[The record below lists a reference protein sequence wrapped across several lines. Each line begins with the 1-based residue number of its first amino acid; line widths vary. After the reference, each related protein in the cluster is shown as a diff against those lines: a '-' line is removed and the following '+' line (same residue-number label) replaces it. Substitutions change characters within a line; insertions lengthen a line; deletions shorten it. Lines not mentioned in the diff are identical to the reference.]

1 MNKIITSSVVAIGLF
16 VSASSAN
23 AADFDPPQSIQELVV
38 SGVVESWSGYSFY
51 TNKDFDGDEDD
62 LEDSFFTGKSGRL
75 SLPLGG
81 AWSVQMDV
89 DAEFNTT
96 HLFKSNDDNTTNM
109 EYAFQ
114 GLAHFSA
121 RDPGMGLI
129 GVFGGAGEGAAD
141 GDEYPF
147 YVIGGEAQLYLQ
159 DFTFYVQGG
168 YFDITSRGPSHD
180 EDALQDAIFG
190 RGVVRWFL
198 DENTRLQGEVSY
210 ADGTS
215 DANEAGVGDDG
226 NVIEWGVRYD
236 TTLAGLPVIGDTNVF
251 LGYRGAKFSND
262 DEDNSFVDHT
272 IMAGFR
278 YAFGGNSLK
287 EIDRVG
293 ATLDAPMI
301 GRWVGSGNIVD

>member
-1 MNKIITSSVVAIGLF
+1 M
-16 VSASSAN
+16 
-23 AADFDPPQSIQELVV
+23 V

-81 AWSVQMDV
+81 GWSVQMDV
-89 DAEFNTT
+89 DTEFNTT
-96 HLFKSNDDNTTNM
+96 HLFKNSDDDTTNM

-129 GVFGGAGEGAAD
+129 GVFGGAGEGSGD
-141 GDEYPF
+141 GDDYPF

-168 YFDITSRGPSHD
+168 YFDVTSSSTHD
-180 EDALQDAIFG
+180 DDGMADAVFG

-210 ADGTS
+210 ADGTV
-215 DANEAGVGDDG
+215 DGDDDG
-226 NVIEWGVRYD
+226 NVVEWGVRYD
-236 TTLAGLPVIGDTNVF
+236 TTLAGLPIIGDTNVF
-251 LGYRGAKFSND
+251 LGYRGAQFTND
-262 DEDNSFVDHT
+262 EEDDSFVDHT

-287 EIDRVG
+287 DIDRVG

-301 GRWVGSGNIVD
+301 GRWVGAGNIID